1 MNINK
6 INGTEMASQINASH
20 AVDKKVLKE
29 TFKVKMQNIAQEDIR
44 AQLHSIY
51 EKIETSAA
59 KLTDKLRLE
68 DLVEYKNCVREFMN
82 LALNNSHVFFREN
95 SLDRRGRHRVYSIV
109 KRVDLELDELTK
121 EFLRLEENRL
131 SILRRIEEIRGI
143 LLDVLT

>member
-44 AQLHSIY
+44 VQLHSIY

-109 KRVDLELDELTK
+109 KRVDFELDELTK